1 MTTYGYIRVSSRDQ
15 NEDRQLIAMHNYGID
30 DKHIILDKQS
40 GKDFNRPGYQKL
52 LRRLRPGDCLV
63 FQSIDRMGRNYD
75 DILEQ
80 WRIITR
86 EKRSDIVIL
95 DMPLLDTRVRDRD
108 FTGTFLADLVL
119 SILSFVAQTEREFI
133 SRRQAEGIAAAKARG
148 VRFGRPPKAR
158 PDNYAEVKLAWQQKR
173 LSARRAA
180 QALGITHNTFLRWVQ
195 EDQALT

>member
-108 FTGTFLADLVL
+108 FTGALHPLLRRADRAR
-119 SILSFVAQTEREFI
+119 IHQPPP
-133 SRRQAEGIAAAKARG
+133 SRRHRRCQS
-148 VRFGRPPKAR
+148 P
-158 PDNYAEVKLAWQQKR
+158 
-173 LSARRAA
+173 RRAFWPSA
-180 QALGITHNTFLRWVQ
+180 QGAAR
-195 EDQALT
+195 

>member
-80 WRIITR
+80 WRLITR
-86 EKRSDIVIL
+86 ERQADIVIL

-119 SILSFVAQTEREFI
+119 SILRCQSPRRSFW
-133 SRRQAEGIAAAKARG
+133 
-148 VRFGRPPKAR
+148 P
-158 PDNYAEVKLAWQQKR
+158 
-173 LSARRAA
+173 AA
-180 QALGITHNTFLRWVQ
+180 QSAAR
-195 EDQALT
+195 

>member
-1 MTTYGYIRVSSRDQ
+1 
-15 NEDRQLIAMHNYGID
+15 
-30 DKHIILDKQS
+30 
-40 GKDFNRPGYQKL
+40 
-52 LRRLRPGDCLV
+52 
-63 FQSIDRMGRNYD
+63 MGRNYD

-148 VRFGRPPKAR
+148 VRFGRPPKVR
-158 PDNYAEVKLAWQQKR
+158 PDNYAEVKLA
-173 LSARRAA
+173 
-180 QALGITHNTFLRWVQ
+180 
-195 EDQALT
+195 